1 MADNVE
7 AGVTPVPQE
16 IIDAVLAAFADTT
29 ISEKQ
34 YEIMLERLEEIR
46 LGQGDY
52 FNDVD
57 NYDNVAQ
64 TIFDLLRTSDN
75 SQKMNLIERDGYIQI
90 DLFYHF

>member
-1 MADNVE
+1 
-7 AGVTPVPQE
+7 
-16 IIDAVLAAFADTT
+16 
-29 ISEKQ
+29 
-34 YEIMLERLEEIR
+34 MLERLEEIR

>member
-1 MADNVE
+1 M
-7 AGVTPVPQE
+7 TPVDEE